1 MGSSSCWHLDELPP
15 PSASRPSTTRPSM
28 KHKTFSPFSRKQ
40 GFPARFSAEKN
51 LFFFRRGQ
59 RSSLSA
65 VDWQWGSVCDVGA
78 NFIVFKDFPE
88 KERFSLK
95 KCSSPLLGSGGE
107 VKRFAEIGGCAK
119 IRVYLLLLVLYI
131 ESSHWCAKWVRDK
144 KSLVPGMSI
153 CQRCGLGTDVRRE

>member
-1 MGSSSCWHLDELPP
+1 MNYHLLPP
-15 PSASRPSTTRPSM
+15 VVPLRLVPLWNTKHSLPFLASRV
-28 KHKTFSPFSRKQ
+28 
-40 GFPARFSAEKN
+40 FPHVFRQKKN
-51 LFFFRRGQ
+51 YFFFRRGQ